1 MNRRVSLVIGVVLV
15 LIGIVWTLQGLD
27 ILGGSGMSGVGIW
40 AVIGPFV
47 ALIGVVV
54 ALGARRQTLTRFG
67 MPVGRDRTRAS
78 RSLRP
83 PWSMIRH
90 GSGRLV
96 ATRR

>member
-54 ALGARRQTLTRFG
+54 ALGARRQ
-67 MPVGRDRTRAS
+67 D
-78 RSLRP
+78 
-83 PWSMIRH
+83 
-90 GSGRLV
+90 
-96 ATRR
+96 

>member
-47 ALIGVVV
+47 ALVGIVV
-54 ALGARRQTLTRFG
+54 ALGARRKT
-67 MPVGRDRTRAS
+67 
-78 RSLRP
+78 
-83 PWSMIRH
+83 
-90 GSGRLV
+90 
-96 ATRR
+96 

>member
-47 ALIGVVV
+47 ALIGVIV
-54 ALGARRQTLTRFG
+54 ALGARRKN
-67 MPVGRDRTRAS
+67 
-78 RSLRP
+78 
-83 PWSMIRH
+83 
-90 GSGRLV
+90 
-96 ATRR
+96 

>member
-54 ALGARRQTLTRFG
+54 ALGARRKT
-67 MPVGRDRTRAS
+67 
-78 RSLRP
+78 
-83 PWSMIRH
+83 
-90 GSGRLV
+90 
-96 ATRR
+96 